1 MRVDI
6 LQQFL
11 LDFQSEQLGE
21 CASTAT
27 PFGLVRLF
35 FSQVDGRV
43 LFDLFGE
50 FIGLVRLF
58 ARWTGEFIEY
68 SDF

>member
-1 MRVDI
+1 MRVNI

-11 LDFQSEQLGE
+11 FDFQSEQLGE

-35 FSQVDGRV
+35 SHVDGGV

-58 ARWTGEFIEY
+58 SHVDGRVLRAL
-68 SDF
+68 

>member
-11 LDFQSEQLGE
+11 VDFQSEQLGE
-21 CASTAT
+21 CVSTAT

-35 FSQVDGRV
+35 SHVDGRV

-50 FIGLVRLF
+50 LIGLVRLL
-58 ARWTGEFIEY
+58 AMWTGEFFE
-68 SDF
+68 

>member
-11 LDFQSEQLGE
+11 VDFQSEQLGE

-35 FSQVDGRV
+35 SQVDGRV
-43 LFDLFGE
+43 LFDFFGE
-50 FIGLVRLF
+50 FIGLVRLL
-58 ARWTGEFIEY
+58 AMWTGEFIEY